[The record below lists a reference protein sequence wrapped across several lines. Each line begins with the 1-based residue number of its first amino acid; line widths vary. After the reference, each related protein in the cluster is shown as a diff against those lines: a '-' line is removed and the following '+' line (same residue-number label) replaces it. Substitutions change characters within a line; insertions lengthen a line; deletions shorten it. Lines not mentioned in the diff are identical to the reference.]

1 MEELLTTDALVS
13 LLTLSFLE
21 IVLGIDNIVFISI
34 VAARMPHEQQKKV
47 RVLGLTL
54 ALVGRLILLLAI
66 SWVIGLNNPVITI
79 NNFALSFRDII
90 LIVGGMFLVA
100 KSTSEIHQK
109 IQPGEED
116 SSKDKKAITLRGAI
130 IQIIILD
137 LVFSLDSIITAVGLV
152 DNVTIIVLAIVIA
165 MAIML
170 AFARRISEFI
180 HKNPAMKLLALSF
193 LLMIGS
199 VLIIEGFHV
208 HVPKGYIYFSMAFAV
223 IIELIN
229 IRIRKKNP
237 MAIH

>member
-34 VAARMPHEQQKKV
+34 VAARMPLEQQKKV

-54 ALVGRLILLLAI
+54 ALVGRLVLLLAI
-66 SWVIGLNNPVITI
+66 SWVIGLNKPVITI
-79 NNFALSFRDII
+79 NDFALSFRDII

-116 SSKDKKAITLRGAI
+116 SSKDKKALTLRGAI

-152 DNVTIIVLAIVIA
+152 DNVVIIVVAIVIA
-165 MAIML
+165 MGVML
-170 AFARRISEFI
+170 TFARRISEFI

-199 VLIIEGFHV
+199 ILIIEGFHV

-229 IRIRKKNP
+229 IKIRKKNP

>member
-34 VAARMPHEQQKKV
+34 VAARMPLEQQKKV